1 MSKSLKIGN
10 LIALNALNNPLASY
24 SLKNFSLSRVSIRRL
39 FLLFLYFLV
48 YILLDFLENDS
59 SALNEK
65 LTNII

>member
-39 FLLFLYFLV
+39 FLLFLYFLM

-65 LTNII
+65 LTNIM

>member
-1 MSKSLKIGN
+1 MGKSLKIGN

-39 FLLFLYFLV
+39 FLLFLYFLM

-65 LTNII
+65 LTNIM

>member
-39 FLLFLYFLV
+39 FLLFLYFFV
-48 YILLDFLENDS
+48 YILLNFLENDS

>member
-24 SLKNFSLSRVSIRRL
+24 SLKNFILSRVSIRRL

>member
-1 MSKSLKIGN
+1 MGKSLKIGN

>member
-1 MSKSLKIGN
+1 MGKSLKIGN
-10 LIALNALNNPLASY
+10 LIALNALNDPLSSC
-24 SLKNFSLSRVSIRRL
+24 SLKNFNLSRASIRRL

-48 YILLDFLENDS
+48 YILLNFLENDS